1 MRPLVLALA
10 LLFTTSVAN
19 ADEQIRQPP
28 TLRDAADRLDH
39 YRKDRLQNKIKCAA
53 PGWMK
58 GKVMP

>member
-1 MRPLVLALA
+1 MSNLSDLALIRIIKFLA
-10 LLFTTSVAN
+10 TSHN
-19 ADEQIRQPP
+19 SP